1 MRKRYGL
8 QVGVWVMLAGFALG
22 QGPPDDPDIRPAQF
36 TTSQGVADPPT
47 PVVRIQV
54 RVPAN
59 VAPGK
64 DLTYKV
70 IVTNTSAAHA
80 YRVKVRNPIPEGI
93 AGIVK
98 VDPQVENMPLAV
110 TAQGPLPKELVW
122 DLGKLPV
129 GEKREIELVLKP
141 VPTAKDIRNQAF
153 VSFEH
158 GQTVETHIDKPKLT
172 VKKVAPKQAAQSDA
186 IPVRVEVV
194 NNGKVSIESV
204 KLVETISKGFEFGS
218 TTDGERG
225 ESPQQRVWTLG
236 TLRPGERK
244 LIEYR
249 LTAQEMGTS
258 VELLTRSQVHGKG
271 AEDGDSAESTTKVLS
286 SGVSLE
292 LTGPTAVGAGERG
305 DYEMVV
311 RNTGGMTLSNLKA
324 TASYPADCTL
334 VRVTNN
340 SQRDRDQV
348 SWLVPPLKSGESFA
362 FRFSLKAAT
371 SGKRTIRAAV
381 TDGRSI
387 EKGREAV
394 TTFQGTALPQLSA
407 RLDPSLLKV
416 DQSGMLTVVVSNKGT
431 ETAKNV
437 RVWVTLPPEVRLVE
451 ATPRSVTTTQEV
463 AYDAVAIKA
472 NGEEKFTLTYK
483 AAKPGEA
490 WFDVKLTAD
499 ALGDQPL
506 TKKQTVQINP

>member
-1 MRKRYGL
+1 MRKRFGL
-8 QVGVWVMLAGFALG
+8 QVGAWVLLAGFAFG

-36 TTSQGVADPPT
+36 TTPTVADPPT

-59 VAPGK
+59 IAPGK
-64 DLTYKV
+64 DIAYKL
-70 IVTNTSAAHA
+70 IVTNTSTAHA

-93 AGIVK
+93 ARIVK
-98 VDPQVENMPLAV
+98 YEPEVEKIPLEQ
-110 TAQGPLPKELVW
+110 TAQMPKELVW
-122 DLGKLPV
+122 DLGKLPA
-129 GEKREIELVLKP
+129 GEKREIDLVLQP
-141 VPTAKDIRNQAF
+141 IPTAKDIRNQAF

-158 GQTVETHIDKPKLT
+158 GQTVETHVDKPKLM
-172 VKKVAPKQAAQSDA
+172 VKKVAPKQAAQSEA
-186 IPVRVEVV
+186 IPVRVEVT
-194 NNGKVSIESV
+194 NNGKVSIENV
-204 KLVETISKGFEFGS
+204 KLVEVVSRGFEFVAETS
-218 TTDGERG
+218 GERG
-225 ESPQQRVWTLG
+225 ETAQQRVWTLG

-244 LIEYR
+244 LVEYR
-249 LTAQEMGTS
+249 LTTKEMGTS

-271 AEDGDSAESTTKVLS
+271 AEDGDSAESTTKVLN

-292 LTGPTAVGAGERG
+292 LTGPTAVGVGDRG
-305 DYEMVV
+305 DYEIVV
-311 RNTGGMTLSNLKA
+311 RNTGGMTLSNLKV
-324 TASYPADCTL
+324 TGTYPADCTL

-340 SQRDRDQV
+340 SQRDREQV

-362 FRFSLKAAT
+362 FRFSLKAAM

-381 TDGRSI
+381 TDGRAI

-407 RLDPSLLKV
+407 QLTPALLKV
-416 DQSGMLTVVVSNKGT
+416 DQSGMLTIVVTNKGT

-451 ATPRSVTTTQEV
+451 ATPKNVTTTQEV
-463 AYDAVAIKA
+463 AFDAVAIKA
-472 NGEEKFTLTYK
+472 NGEEKFTVTYK

-490 WFDVKLTAD
+490 WFDLKLTAD
-499 ALGDQPL
+499 ALGDQPA
-506 TKKQTVQINP
+506 TKKLTVQINP